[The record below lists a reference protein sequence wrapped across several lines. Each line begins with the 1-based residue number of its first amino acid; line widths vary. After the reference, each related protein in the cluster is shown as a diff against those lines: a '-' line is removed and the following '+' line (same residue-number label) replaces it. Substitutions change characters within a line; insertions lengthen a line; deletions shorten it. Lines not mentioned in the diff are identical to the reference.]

1 MYQVLV
7 HILAMVSVHMLAQ
20 LNVNHCLAT
29 AERFTNQA
37 RVLDPTSWCIA
48 F

>member
-20 LNVNHCLAT
+20 LNVNRCLAT